1 MQDKSFLQ
9 AMQDLQD
16 RISGNIQE
24 SLHYMLLHRTTV
36 TNATLEI
43 QDETVRAVVTNEL
56 ITGQIIALLALMRDL
71 HILNATQYDEF
82 ATYLQRSLASHYG
95 DVTMWSDPSMTNS
108 TELG

>member
-24 SLHYMLLHRTTV
+24 SLHHMLLHRTTA
-36 TNATLEI
+36 TNAALEI
-43 QDETVRAVVTNEL
+43 QDEKVRAVVTNEL

-71 HILNATQYDEF
+71 HILSETQYDEF
-82 ATYLQRSLASHYG
+82 TTYLQRSLASQYG
-95 DVTMWSDPSMTNS
+95 DFTMWSDPRMTDS
-108 TELG
+108 TELS